1 MDGYT
6 HIHPFIHSCVCERD
20 ESTWKPLGNF
30 PVHKSRR
37 FFFFFFF
44 AVAVRNMGVLV
55 LWPGIRPVPPA
66 VEVQNLNPWTARG
79 IPSRWYFE
87 QLSKKGRGSD
97 SGTAVQV
104 VALTRSEI
112 QLLLYLEGYML
123 SRFSHVWL
131 FVTPWTVA
139 HQAPLSMRFSRQEYW
154 RGLPCPP
161 GDLPNAGI
169 KPVPLM
175 FPALAGRF
183 FTSSATIW
191 KGGGSK

>member
-1 MDGYT
+1 MDIHISIPSYT
-6 HIHPFIHSCVCERD
+6 CVCERD
-20 ESTWKPLGNF
+20 ESNWKRLSNF

-37 FFFFFFF
+37 FFFFF
-44 AVAVRNMGVLV
+44 AVTVRNMGVLV

-79 IPSRWYFE
+79 MPSRWYFE

-104 VALTRSEI
+104 VALTGSEI

-123 SRFSHVWL
+123 SHFSYVWL

-139 HQAPLSMRFSRQEYW
+139 HQAPLSMKFSRQEYW
-154 RGLPCPP
+154 CGLPCPP
-161 GDLPNAGI
+161 GDPPNAGI
-169 KPVPLM
+169 KPTPLM
-175 FPALAGRF
+175 SPALAGRF

-191 KGGGSK
+191 KGGGRK